1 MRCSTAKIGK
11 KIMFTLNSHGKTINI
26 TTPLVM
32 GVLNCTNDSFYESS
46 RSLLLPELEVK
57 IDQLILEGADII
69 DIGGQSTKPG
79 AIQISPD
86 LEIERIKGA
95 LEYIKSNYPNQWC
108 SIDTTSA
115 QVAQYAVTNG
125 VEIVNDVSAGNLD
138 TSMLDLVARL
148 GVPYVAMHMQG
159 RPENMQDAPFYTNVT
174 KEIISFF
181 EEKINLFKEKGIEQ
195 VILDPGFGFGK
206 TIAHNYQLM
215 GELDQFIGLDFPI
228 LVGVSRKSM
237 IYKLLDCT
245 ADEALNG
252 TVALNTFALLKGAS
266 ILRVH
271 DVKAAKEV
279 VKIVEKLNNPK

>member
-1 MRCSTAKIGK
+1 
-11 KIMFTLNSHGKTINI
+11 
-26 TTPLVM
+26 M
-32 GVLNCTNDSFYESS
+32 GVLNCTDDSFYESS

-79 AIQISPD
+79 ALQISPEV
-86 LEIERIKGA
+86 EIERIKGA
-95 LEYIKSNYPNQWC
+95 LAYTKCNYPNQWC

-138 TSMLDLVARL
+138 SSMLDVVAAL
-148 GVPYVAMHMQG
+148 GVPYICMHMQG
-159 RPENMQDAPFYTNVT
+159 RPENMQDAPFYNEVT
-174 KEIISFF
+174 QEIISFF
-181 EEKINLFKEKGIEQ
+181 EEKIELFKAKGIKE
-195 VILDPGFGFGK
+195 VVLDPGFGFGK

-215 GELDQFIGLDFPI
+215 AELDQFTRLNFPI

-237 IYKLLDCT
+237 IYKLLNCSP
-245 ADEALNG
+245 DEALTG

-279 VKIVEKLNNPK
+279 VQIYNQLNICK

>member
-1 MRCSTAKIGK
+1 
-11 KIMFTLNSHGKTINI
+11 
-26 TTPLVM
+26 M

-46 RSLLLPELEVK
+46 RSLLLPELELK

-79 AIQISPD
+79 AIQISPE
-86 LEIERIKGA
+86 LEIERVKGA
-95 LEYIKSNYPNQWC
+95 IEYIKCNYPNQWC

-115 QVAQYAVTNG
+115 KVAEYAVTNG
-125 VEIVNDVSAGNLD
+125 VDIINDVSAGNLD
-138 TSMLDLVARL
+138 PSMLDLVAKL

-159 RPENMQDAPFYTNVT
+159 RPENMQDAPLYTNVT

-195 VILDPGFGFGK
+195 IILDPGFGFGK
-206 TIAHNYQLM
+206 TIEHNYQLM
-215 GELDQFIGLDFPI
+215 DELDQFMGLNFPI

-252 TVALNTFALLKGAS
+252 TVALNTCALLKGAS

-279 VKIVEKLNNPK
+279 VKIIEKLNNPK

>member
-1 MRCSTAKIGK
+1 MPSSTAKIGK
-11 KIMFTLNSHGKTINI
+11 IIMFTLNSNHKTINI

-32 GVLNCTNDSFYESS
+32 GVLNCTNDSFYESR
-46 RSLLLPELEVK
+46 RSLLLPELELK

-79 AIQISPD
+79 AIQISPE
-86 LEIERIKGA
+86 LEIERVKGA
-95 LEYIKSNYPNQWC
+95 IEYIKCNYPNQWC

-115 QVAQYAVTNG
+115 QVAEYAITNG
-125 VEIVNDVSAGNLD
+125 VDIINDVSAGNLD
-138 TSMLDLVARL
+138 PSMLDLVAKL

-159 RPENMQDAPFYTNVT
+159 RPENMQDAPLYTNVT

-195 VILDPGFGFGK
+195 IILDPGFGFGK
-206 TIAHNYQLM
+206 TIEHNYQLIA
-215 GELDQFIGLDFPI
+215 ELDQFTGLNFPI

-252 TVALNTFALLKGAS
+252 TVALNTCALLKGAS

>member
-1 MRCSTAKIGK
+1 
-11 KIMFTLNSHGKTINI
+11 
-26 TTPLVM
+26 M

-46 RSLLLPELEVK
+46 RSLVLPELEVK
-57 IDQLILEGADII
+57 IDQLIFEGADII

-95 LEYIKSNYPNQWC
+95 LAYIKSNYPNHWC

-125 VEIVNDVSAGNLD
+125 VDIINDVSAGNLD
-138 TSMLDLVARL
+138 ASMLDRVARL

-159 RPENMQDAPFYTNVT
+159 SPETMQEAPLYTNVT
-174 KEIISFF
+174 KDIIAFF
-181 EEKINLFKEKGIEQ
+181 EEKINLFKEKGIKQ

-206 TIAHNYQLM
+206 TIEHNYQLM
-215 GELDQFIGLDFPI
+215 AELDQFTDLNFPI

-252 TVALNTFALLKGAS
+252 TVALNTIALLKGAS

-279 VKIVEKLNNPK
+279 VKIVEKLKQLK

>member
-1 MRCSTAKIGK
+1 
-11 KIMFTLNSHGKTINI
+11 
-26 TTPLVM
+26 M

-181 EEKINLFKEKGIEQ
+181 EEKIKLFKEKGIKQ

-215 GELDQFIGLDFPI
+215 AELDQFMGLNFPI

-245 ADEALNG
+245 ASEALNG

>member
-1 MRCSTAKIGK
+1 
-11 KIMFTLNSHGKTINI
+11 
-26 TTPLVM
+26 M
-32 GVLNCTNDSFYESS
+32 GVLNCTNDSFYENS
-46 RSLLLPELEVK
+46 RSLHLPELEVK

-95 LEYIKSNYPNQWC
+95 QAYIKSNYPKQWC

-125 VEIVNDVSAGNLD
+125 VDIINDVSAGNLD
-138 TSMLDLVARL
+138 SSMLDIVARL

-159 RPENMQDAPFYTNVT
+159 TPETMQEAPLYSNVT
-174 KEIISFF
+174 KDIIAFF
-181 EEKINLFKEKGIEQ
+181 EEKINLYKEKGIKQ

-215 GELDQFIGLDFPI
+215 AELDQFTDLNFPI

-237 IYKLLDCT
+237 IYKLLNCT

-279 VKIVEKLNNPK
+279 IKIVEKLNNPK

>member
-1 MRCSTAKIGK
+1 
-11 KIMFTLNSHGKTINI
+11 MFTLNSHGKTLNI

-32 GVLNCTNDSFYESS
+32 GVLNCTDDSFYESS

-79 AIQISPD
+79 ALQISPEV
-86 LEIERIKGA
+86 EIERIKGA
-95 LEYIKSNYPNQWC
+95 LAYIKCNYPNQWC

-138 TSMLDLVARL
+138 SSMLDVVAAL
-148 GVPYVAMHMQG
+148 GVPYICMHMQG
-159 RPENMQDAPFYTNVT
+159 RPENMQDAPFYNEVT
-174 KEIISFF
+174 QEIISFF
-181 EEKINLFKEKGIEQ
+181 EEKIELFKAKGIKE
-195 VILDPGFGFGK
+195 VVLDPGFGFGK

-215 GELDQFIGLDFPI
+215 AELDQFTRLNFPI

-237 IYKLLDCT
+237 IYKLLNCSP
-245 ADEALNG
+245 DEALTG

-279 VKIVEKLNNPK
+279 VQIYNQLNICK

>member
-1 MRCSTAKIGK
+1 
-11 KIMFTLNSHGKTINI
+11 
-26 TTPLVM
+26 M

-79 AIQISPD
+79 AIQISPEV
-86 LEIERIKGA
+86 EIDRIKGA

-125 VEIVNDVSAGNLD
+125 VDIINDVSAGNLD
-138 TSMLDLVARL
+138 PSMLDVVAEL
-148 GVPYVAMHMQG
+148 GVPYICMHMQG
-159 RPENMQDAPFYTNVT
+159 RPENMQEAPFYNNVT
-174 KEIISFF
+174 KEIITFFQEKIKLF
-181 EEKINLFKEKGIEQ
+181 EEKGIKQ

-206 TIAHNYQLM
+206 TLEHNYQLM
-215 GELDQFIGLDFPI
+215 AELDQFTRLNFPI

-237 IYKLLDCT
+237 IYKLLECT
-245 ADEALNG
+245 PDEALTG

-279 VKIVEKLNNPK
+279 VQIYNQLNICK